1 MEKEI
6 KYDYFYGR
14 QESLV
19 GIYLIYPEV
28 TVYIYLDKKHHTL
41 KINMRKS
48 KKSTM
53 KRKRIPVD
61 SYLED
66 VINYLKTNNL
76 YISRDGE
83 IFKENILL
91 LNNVKWFDFENLKI
105 NKKIIDLMKVNFR
118 NLISL
123 TTKKCTIYNDANI
136 GCLDCH
142 YWDCG
147 SYIYGMEIFNCFKGK
162 VLSLDNSIIKKEL
175 NKVIHIDSEVM
186 EFKKVI
192 MDYKMFFLRTDAK
205 ALRKITIELSPAS
218 PKLKHE
224 DLLFLNGFY
233 NLESVEINAVVR
245 NFDIIRQ
252 LERLRRVKGLLCTNQ
267 FGEDDWSLLNKRLHI
282 QNQHLDMLNEL
293 YVDRLYAVSCL
304 DKIKNRT
311 EDEVK
316 EELLKINQ
324 MSVNSKRNIGK
335 PEKKERSIF
344 DSSYELDF
352 DCKEEQPDEVL
363 VDSRPFEGSGIQY
376 YVKRKK
382 ISLD

>member
-1 MEKEI
+1 MEKEV
-6 KYDYFYGR
+6 KYDYFEGHKDF
-14 QESLV
+14 LV

-28 TVYIYLDKKHHTL
+28 TVYIFLDKKHHNLT
-41 KINMRKS
+41 INMYKN

-61 SYLED
+61 SYLKD

-76 YISRDGE
+76 YLSKDGKM
-83 IFKENILL
+83 FKEDILL
-91 LNNVKWFDFENLKI
+91 LNNVKWFTFENLKI
-105 NKKIIDLMKVNFR
+105 NKKVIDLMRANFK

-136 GCLDCH
+136 GVLGCN

-147 SYIYGMEIFNCFKGK
+147 SYIYGMEIFNCFKGR

-205 ALRKITIELSPAS
+205 ALRKITIELSPAF

-252 LERLRRVKGLLCTNQ
+252 LERLRRVKGLLCISEL
-267 FGEDDWSLLNKRLHI
+267 GEDDWSLFNKRLRI

-324 MSVNSKRNIGK
+324 MSVNGKRNIGK
-335 PEKKERSIF
+335 LDKKERSIF

-352 DCKEEQPDEVL
+352 DCKEEQQDEVL
-363 VDSRPFEGSGIQY
+363 VDSRPFEGGGIQY
-376 YVKRKK
+376 YIKRKK
-382 ISLD
+382 ISFD